1 MKFFVSLGMIAF
13 VIAKVAMENLYQKR
27 INARKWSWWA
37 KALFVA
43 FCTVVYFWIADLFV
57 LIVYQY
63 AEYGFS
69 TKNTHKIYQ
78 FLLDV
83 RQRPSVVF
91 DAYGLWASAF
101 WNAANPKL
109 TLYIPLLVPL
119 LFLFIVFR
127 AYMGSQSSFNLWY
140 RLHNRF
146 AKSED
151 VRYMSLS
158 NGHTV
163 FLGRFEGKTLSPD
176 KASASFVWGED
187 GLGKTSTVAVPSIL
201 MANRASVVA
210 IDTTGDIL
218 RYTSGHRCSQGN
230 VFCFD
235 WKKTDNPAQNE
246 FWPRW
251 NPLSSRD
258 LPQKNPKRALYLR
271 KLAAHFVSLSNNKTL
286 DALSLNAVDTLF
298 NFFAAKFQNAC
309 ANDYLL
315 GRLLDNGALSDEDKN
330 VLLSY
335 YSHMPEEV
343 TKQAVIDLQNDS
355 VTAQNYLPIGGWN
368 GVPDAWKGKELCL
381 AMIADVL
388 QVLAL
393 KKSKN
398 HNQDVIGEFFQD
410 LRKEAIFF
418 GYDPRLDSMLSELMM
433 LDAELKAVLL
443 VKLNDAFEIFR
454 YQNIRERTSSSDVS
468 LKNARGFKDKNSGE
482 WRLSTFYLS
491 ADNPQSAFMSRLM
504 LDMLLMRN
512 MEKHKAFPATQ
523 MLVVIDDLDKLPK
536 FEMLENALSF
546 GFESNI
552 SLLLLTRGLKSVSE
566 LYGKAWVENL
576 LACCSYKLLFAQDN
590 VALSKQFRAMA
601 VFGAKTLQIP
611 AFKTRA
617 FSKVKSGV
625 ADAFYYRKIADN
637 LLNLRENKN
646 ITNGQHLLLV
656 SGFYNLP
663 VKVDAERFNLDAR
676 FNLLSQKRA
685 NISLPASWVSRR
697 DAQDIDV
704 PSRVWVL
711 RQADAALDKQNQMNE
726 VEVLPE
732 EKIAHELV
740 PENDNNL
747 PEEPKNVSVFAQASG
762 SDDEWWMNDDAFAV
776 QSSEDVGL
784 LKNS

>member
-1 MKFFVSLGMIAF
+1 MPC
-13 VIAKVAMENLYQKR
+13 IAKGAMENLYQKR

-37 KALFVA
+37 KAVFIA
-43 FCTVVYFWIADLFV
+43 FCSVVYFWIADLFV

-78 FLLDV
+78 FLLEV
-83 RQRPSVVF
+83 RSRPTAVF
-91 DAYGLWASAF
+91 DAYGLWLSAF
-101 WNAANPKL
+101 WNASNPKF

-127 AYMGSQSSFNLWY
+127 AYMSSQSSFNLWY

-146 AKSED
+146 AQKED

-158 NGHTV
+158 NGQTV
-163 FLGRFEGKTLSPD
+163 FLGRFEGKILSPD
-176 KASASFVWGED
+176 KASASFVWGGD

-210 IDTTGDIL
+210 VDTTGDIL
-218 RYTSGHRCSQGN
+218 RYTSGHRSAQGN

-235 WKKTDNPAQNE
+235 WKKTDNPAQNK

-251 NPLSSRD
+251 NPLSARD

-271 KLAAHFVSLSNNKTL
+271 KLAVHFVPVSNNKTI
-286 DALSLNAVDTLF
+286 DALLLSAIDTLF

-309 ANDYLL
+309 ANDYF
-315 GRLLDNGALSDEDKN
+315 LSHLMNDGVFSEEDKN

-335 YSHMPEEV
+335 YSHMPEDLV
-343 TKQAVIDLQNDS
+343 KQAVLDVQNNQ
-355 VTAQNYLPIGGWN
+355 VTEDNYFPVGCWN
-368 GVPDAWKGKELCL
+368 GLPDAWKGKELCL

-393 KKSKN
+393 KKSKKHN
-398 HNQDVIGEFFQD
+398 HDVVGDFFQD
-410 LRKEAIFF
+410 LRKEAVFF
-418 GYDPRLDSMLSELMM
+418 GYDLRLDSMLSELMT
-433 LDAELKAVLL
+433 LDDELKSILL
-443 VKLNDAFEIFR
+443 VKLNNAFEIFR
-454 YQNIRERTSSSDVS
+454 DKSIRERTSVSDVS

-482 WRLSTFYLS
+482 WRLSTFYLA
-491 ADNPQSAFMSRLM
+491 ADDEKSAFMSRIM

-512 MEKHKAFPATQ
+512 MEKHKSFPSTQ
-523 MLVVIDDLDKLPK
+523 LLVVLDDLDKLPK
-536 FEMLENALSF
+536 FEALENALSF

-552 SLLLLTRGLKSVSE
+552 SFLLLTKGLKSVSE
-566 LYGKAWVENL
+566 LYGKAWVENM
-576 LACCSYKLLFAQDN
+576 LACCSYKLLFAEDN

-625 ADAFYYRKIADN
+625 ADAFYYRKIADD
-637 LLNLRENKN
+637 LLNFRENKK

-663 VKVDAERFNLDAR
+663 VKVEAERFNLDAR
-676 FNLLSQKRA
+676 FNLLSQKKA
-685 NISLPASWVSRR
+685 DISLPMSWVSRR
-697 DAQDIDV
+697 DVQDVVV
-704 PSRVWVL
+704 PSFATVMA
-711 RQADAALDKQNQMNE
+711 QAENE
-726 VEVLPE
+726 LSKAEQFDNTPVVAEDE
-732 EKIAHELV
+732 AYSHALV
-740 PENDNNL
+740 PENDNNRQA
-747 PEEPKNVSVFAQASG
+747 EQNVAQVFAQASG
-762 SDDEWWMNDDAFAV
+762 SEDDWWMNDDAFAV